1 MQYYNFLVIKESMD
15 YKRVFSCS
23 CFIDQAIWFV
33 NGSYFA
39 WQFDTFVYN
48 NGSISD
54 EIFIYDK
61 KYNIINENFIYYR
74 SRIIVSCLNC
84 IELLMH
90 LSSNDSD
97 FCSSMLEVDCD
108 YVFDDWF
115 SFDDEK
121 IYYGNGNII
130 PSRKNDLPSTD
141 TMFMDFI
148 DKFPKKKCCFIS
160 LSEFYFKYF
169 CSSCREL
176 FIKKLLKH
184 FYCFENVH
192 PSRK

>member
-1 MQYYNFLVIKESMD
+1 MD

-33 NGSYFA
+33 NSGYFA

-48 NGSISD
+48 NGAISD

-61 KYNIINENFIYYR
+61 KYSIINENFIYYK

-97 FCSSMLEVDCD
+97 FCSLMLEVNCD
-108 YVFDDWF
+108 YVFDDWL
-115 SFDDEK
+115 SFDDDEK
-121 IYYGNGNII
+121 IFYGNGNII
-130 PSRKNDLPSTD
+130 PSRKNDLPSAD
-141 TMFMDFI
+141 KMFMDFI
-148 DKFPKKKCCFIS
+148 EKFPKKKCCFIS

-176 FIKKLLKH
+176 FIKKLLKY